1 MILSY
6 TFPSFEH
13 SILAGEKI
21 HTFRRDPKKR
31 WRPGMDIQHWMGSP
45 RNPRSNPRQFLKNQ
59 SHAIQAAEM
68 MHVKG
73 PHIWRMGGVEHEFFE
88 LAMLIDERTLYLDDE
103 CLPIIQN
110 DGLSKEEFITFFV
123 PNAVDLRHSTQLF
136 TEAKE
141 LVEQKAGWVGRIIHW
156 TNTIY

>member
-31 WRPGMDIQHWMGSP
+31 WRPGMVIQHYMGSP

-59 SHAIQAAEM
+59 CHAVQPAAIV
-68 MHVKG
+68 HVKG
-73 PHIWRMGGVEHEFFE
+73 PHKWRLGGIEHEFLE
-88 LAMLIDERTLYLDDE
+88 LAMLIDGTLYLDDA
-103 CLPIIQN
+103 CLPIIKN

-123 PNAVDLRHSTQLF
+123 PNAVDLSSSTELY
-136 TEAKE
+136 TEVEKLE
-141 LVEQKAGWVGRIIHW
+141 EQKAGWTGRIIHW